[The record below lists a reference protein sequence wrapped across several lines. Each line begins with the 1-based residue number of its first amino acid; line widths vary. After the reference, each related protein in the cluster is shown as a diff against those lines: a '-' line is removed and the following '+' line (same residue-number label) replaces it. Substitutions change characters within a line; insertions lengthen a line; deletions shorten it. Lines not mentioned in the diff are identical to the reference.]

1 MKCLV
6 VLAHPLSRSFS
17 HAVATTVV
25 DTLKK
30 NGHEHKLID
39 LYRSGFDPRLT
50 DSERAEY
57 YENFDRTALEKEITD
72 LQWAESII
80 LVFPT
85 WWFGPPAILKGWF
98 DRVWAPSIAFDHA
111 EDLGSIKPRL
121 KSLRKVVAFTTLGS
135 PWWVD
140 YFILRRPVRRVLK
153 TAILGTC
160 APQASF
166 KFMSFYR
173 AERIGNE
180 VAQTTMDRVRVAI
193 EAL

>member
-30 NGHEHKLID
+30 NGHELKLID

-85 WWFGPPAILKGWF
+85 WWFGPPATLKGWF

-121 KSLRKVVAFTTLGS
+121 NSLRKVVAFTTLGS

>member
-1 MKCLV
+1 
-6 VLAHPLSRSFS
+6 
-17 HAVATTVV
+17 VATTVV

-121 KSLRKVVAFTTLGS
+121 NSLRKVVAFTTLGS

>member
-111 EDLGSIKPRL
+111 EDLGTIKPRL
-121 KSLRKVVAFTTLGS
+121 NSLRKVVAFTTLGS

>member
-121 KSLRKVVAFTTLGS
+121 NSLRKVVAFTTLGS